1 MDTSK
6 THQEQMLQ
14 NTSELQQ
21 LVLTDTSQYIVDVY
35 IITVGSTLVAILG
48 IIANVINQVV
58 FAKIGFRT
66 SMNLS
71 LFILSSSD
79 CFMGCCTIAY
89 NVCRIS
95 RIFPTDSIIDY
106 KVPQRAFAYARIAF
120 TDFSSAITIYI
131 SIERC
136 LCVTFPFTFKSMFT
150 MKQTLITLFSII
162 LFYLANEL
170 PLFWTMCVELKYDIT
185 RHFMRYFLCET
196 TLHNEVVMSNDI
208 IFGLIMSSV
217 CQFSSA
223 FCGIVMYRALQKSS
237 TIRTA
242 GKNHFLN
249 SETPNANSLSVKE
262 KRLVKMVLLLV
273 ILYIPTSLPNF
284 IIGWVRLFYPEIFSW
299 TVSNLFN
306 FYTLNNLVNLF
317 GNIHGAITI
326 LIYAGF
332 NPAYRQYFVF
342 VRCRKMK
349 AKEKE
354 SQVYN
359 K

>member
-1 MDTSK
+1 MDTSEAQ
-6 THQEQMLQ
+6 QEQMLQ
-14 NTSELQQ
+14 NTSELPE
-21 LVLTDTSQYIVDVY
+21 LVIADTSQYIVDVY
-35 IITVGSTLVAILG
+35 VITVGSTLVAILS
-48 IIANVINQVV
+48 IIANVINQIV

-89 NVCRIS
+89 SICRIS
-95 RIFPTDSIIDY
+95 RMFPSDSIIDY

-150 MKQTLITLFSII
+150 MKQTLITLFLIV
-162 LFYLANEL
+162 LFYLANEV
-170 PLFWTMCVELKYDIT
+170 PMFGTMCVEFKYDVT
-185 RHFMRYFLCET
+185 KHFMRYILCET
-196 TLHNEVVMSNDI
+196 TLHNAVVMSNDI
-208 IFGLIMSSV
+208 IFGLILSTV

-223 FCGIVMYRALQKSS
+223 FCGIVMYRALRKSS
-237 TIRTA
+237 SIRTA

-249 SETPNANSLSVKE
+249 SDTPNVNTLTVKE

-273 ILYIPTSLPNF
+273 ILYVPTSLPNF

-306 FYTLNNLVNLF
+306 FYTLNNLFNIF
-317 GNIHGAITI
+317 GNIHGAVTI
-326 LIYAGF
+326 LIYARF
-332 NPAYRQYFVF
+332 NPAYRHYFVF
-342 VRCRKMK
+342 VRCRRVKT
-349 AKEKE
+349 KENE
-354 SQVYN
+354 RRL
-359 K
+359 